1 MNKIGPLLHENGK
14 VLFIN
19 NHVKRLDAV
28 KQVDGIFD
36 EYGHVPASLN
46 ANAFLSVNKPLLG
59 WLDDKASI
67 GKDFD
72 AYMQKFLHLGMFP
85 MAPFP
90 GNDHG
95 IRPEEELDK
104 LYRDYGKLFKV
115 LKGKQWLLEPEMVEL
130 WEIKRK

>member
-19 NHVKRLDAV
+19 NHVKRLNDL

-36 EYGHVPASLN
+36 VYGYVPASLN
-46 ANAFLSVNKPLLG
+46 ANAFLCVNKPLLG
-59 WLDDKASI
+59 WAMNSASI
-67 GKDFD
+67 GNDLD

-95 IRPEEELDK
+95 IRPDGELDE
-104 LYRDYGKLFKV
+104 LYLDYGKLFKGM
-115 LKGKQWLLEPEMVEL
+115 KGKQWLLEPEVVEL
-130 WEIKRK
+130 MENN